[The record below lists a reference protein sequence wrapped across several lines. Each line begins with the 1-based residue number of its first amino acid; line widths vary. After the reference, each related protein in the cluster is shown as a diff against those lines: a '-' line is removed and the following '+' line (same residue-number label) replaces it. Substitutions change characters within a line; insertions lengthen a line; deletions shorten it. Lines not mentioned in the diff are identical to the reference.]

1 MIARELTPDR
11 LASAASRLGAAS
23 AAAAAAAASGL
34 HQGHAA
40 AAGAG
45 DSADG
50 DSAHGDSAHGL
61 GHAQT
66 LGMAEAYE
74 HFWGLDFASWPLL
87 HAGGG
92 EVEGG
97 VPMGGVHDIDAAGP
111 DVGQGQGAGWERFSV
126 LSSRSV
132 SAARVCGE
140 VLRDKSPQVPDEG
153 AQADGEAGAGTSPRR
168 QHAYHVRR
176 SQLGC
181 CVVRAVS

>member
-50 DSAHGDSAHGL
+50 DSAHGL

-74 HFWGLDFASWPLL
+74 HFWGLDETMAQFAFPLTSHL
-87 HAGGG
+87 QQL
-92 EVEGG
+92 E
-97 VPMGGVHDIDAAGP
+97 
-111 DVGQGQGAGWERFSV
+111 QS
-126 LSSRSV
+126 LSSGVIS
-132 SAARVCGE
+132 
-140 VLRDKSPQVPDEG
+140 
-153 AQADGEAGAGTSPRR
+153 
-168 QHAYHVRR
+168 
-176 SQLGC
+176 
-181 CVVRAVS
+181 

>member
-1 MIARELTPDR
+1 MEIAPMEIAPMEIAPMEIAPM
-11 LASAASRLGAAS
+11 ASATRRHWEWRRRMSTFGAWTLPLG
-23 AAAAAAAASGL
+23 L
-34 HQGHAA
+34 CCM
-40 AAGAG
+40 
-45 DSADG
+45 
-50 DSAHGDSAHGL
+50 L
-61 GHAQT
+61 
-66 LGMAEAYE
+66 
-74 HFWGLDFASWPLL
+74 
-87 HAGGG
+87 GGG

-153 AQADGEAGAGTSPRR
+153 AHADGEAGAGTSPRR

>member
-23 AAAAAAAASGL
+23 AAAAAAASGL

-45 DSADG
+45 DSAD
-50 DSAHGDSAHGL
+50 GDSAHGL

>member
-11 LASAASRLGAAS
+11 LASAAWRLGAA
-23 AAAAAAAASGL
+23 ASVL

-40 AAGAG
+40 AADATGSSHA
-45 DSADG
+45 ADASHRS
-50 DSAHGDSAHGL
+50 DGL
-61 GHAQT
+61 AHAQT
-66 LGMAEAYE
+66 LAMPGAYE
-74 HFWGLDFASWPLL
+74 HFWGLDFGSSPLL
-87 HAGGG
+87 HAAGGA

-97 VPMGGVHDIDAAGP
+97 MPMGGVHDVDAAGP
-111 DVGQGQGAGWERFSV
+111 GVGLGQGEGWERFSV

-140 VLRDKSPQVPDEG
+140 VLRDKSGDVERDGG
-153 AQADGEAGAGTSPRR
+153 AHGDGEAGTSPRS
-168 QHAYHVRR
+168 QAYHVRR